1 MKKWKRNTKRFFFWI
16 GLLMFIFFGLGL
28 EHAPLNKGLWYIAL
42 FYTGLLLMMLTMSWI
57 DDKVD

>member
-1 MKKWKRNTKRFFFWI
+1 MKRNTKRFFFWI

-28 EHAPLNKGLWYIAL
+28 EHAPLNKGLWYLIL
-42 FYTGLLLMMLTMSWI
+42 FSSGILIIMLTSSWI